1 MHRLTRVTLQRSAWL
16 DAIVVRMV
24 RSIEQASGRLNDGD
38 VMQAAARASPDV
50 ERRIALRAW
59 LLGQRLGLVDE
70 VERWRA
76 LLPWLVGGAAV
87 AVGLLS
93 VPLLK
98 SVIGEARH
106 ISLLGALAAV
116 LALPTL
122 SLLLWCASLLM
133 GPRHAGGGLARAVV
147 ALATRLPGMR
157 TRHSAR
163 LWSSTIETLRDAG
176 LGLWALGALNHSFWV
191 LAFSG
196 ILVGLL
202 ATFAFWSY
210 TIGWETTIL
219 SPGIFA
225 SLVHA
230 IG

>member
-1 MHRLTRVTLQRSAWL
+1 MERSAWL

-70 VERWRA
+70 VERWRT

-106 ISLLGALAAV
+106 ISLLGAVAAV

-122 SLLLWCASLLM
+122 SLLLWCTSLLM
-133 GPRHAGGGLARAVV
+133 GPRHAGGGLQSAARP
-147 ALATRLPGMR
+147 ATC
-157 TRHSAR
+157 
-163 LWSSTIETLRDAG
+163 
-176 LGLWALGALNHSFWV
+176 V
-191 LAFSG
+191 LAG
-196 ILVGLL
+196 G
-202 ATFAFWSY
+202 AGTRA
-210 TIGWETTIL
+210 
-219 SPGIFA
+219 
-225 SLVHA
+225 
-230 IG
+230 